1 MFAISLFLGIQR
13 FFVLWFILLLM
24 KKIHRAFNTFYL
36 LAKNSFSAVE
46 GERGRGRLGGGAE
59 FLVFLVSEI
68 DT

>member
-1 MFAISLFLGIQR
+1 
-13 FFVLWFILLLM
+13 M

-46 GERGRGRLGGGAE
+46 GGEGGWGGGAE
-59 FLVFLVSEI
+59 FLVFLVSGI

>member
-1 MFAISLFLGIQR
+1 
-13 FFVLWFILLLM
+13 M

-46 GERGRGRLGGGAE
+46 GGEGGFFFGGAE
-59 FLVFLVSEI
+59 FLVFLVSGI

>member
-1 MFAISLFLGIQR
+1 
-13 FFVLWFILLLM
+13 M

-46 GERGRGRLGGGAE
+46 RGEGGLGGAE
-59 FLVFLVSEI
+59 FLVFLVSGI